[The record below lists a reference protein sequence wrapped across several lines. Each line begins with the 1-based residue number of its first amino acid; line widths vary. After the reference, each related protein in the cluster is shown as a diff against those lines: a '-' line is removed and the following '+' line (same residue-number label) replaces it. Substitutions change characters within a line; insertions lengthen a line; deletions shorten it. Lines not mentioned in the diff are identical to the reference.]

1 MVFRCKGSIFPVYAE
16 FDRSRMNG
24 ATYDLSV
31 MNGNIF
37 RKITPIFNPVLSV
50 KLICQNWD
58 LLVQLVQRNIHAR
71 YRGSLFGLLW
81 SFIQPLLMLCIYT
94 FVFGVIFQLRWGGP
108 VDSKSA
114 FAVVMLCGMSIF
126 QIFSESVNG
135 SCRIIVG
142 NRNYVK
148 KVKFPLEILPVSQV
162 FSALILGSAW
172 FILILLGVV
181 FILGSLN
188 WTVLLLPLT
197 LIPLLLLALGCSWFV
212 ASLGVYVRDTP
223 YCVTVILQM
232 LYFMTPIFYP
242 TSAVPEGFRWLH
254 RINPLALIVEE
265 TRRILLYGQLPNWK
279 ALVLAMV
286 AGIVAAQLGLLWF
299 IRTKRGFAD
308 VI

>member
-1 MVFRCKGSIFPVYAE
+1 MN
-16 FDRSRMNG
+16 RMFFEKIQPLF
-24 ATYDLSV
+24 DLSL
-31 MNGNIF
+31 GE
-37 RKITPIFNPVLSV
+37 R
-50 KLICQNWD
+50 LIWCNRD
-58 LLVQLVQRNIHAR
+58 LLSQLVQRNIHAR

-94 FVFGVIFQLRWGGP
+94 FVFGVIFQLRWGGST
-108 VDSKSA
+108 DSKSA

-148 KVKFPLEILPVSQV
+148 KVRFPLEILPVSQV

-172 FILILLGVV
+172 FILILLGVI

-188 WTVLLLPLT
+188 WTILLLPLT
-197 LIPLLLLALGCSWFV
+197 LIPLLFLSLGCSWFV

-223 YCVTVILQM
+223 YCVAVILQM

-265 TRRILLYGQLPNWK
+265 TRKILVYGVLPDWRLL
-279 ALVLAMV
+279 ALALA
-286 AGIVAAQLGLLWF
+286 ASIVVAQLGLLWF

>member
-1 MVFRCKGSIFPVYAE
+1 
-16 FDRSRMNG
+16 
-24 ATYDLSV
+24 
-31 MNGNIF
+31 
-37 RKITPIFNPVLSV
+37 
-50 KLICQNWD
+50 
-58 LLVQLVQRNIHAR
+58 
-71 YRGSLFGLLW
+71 
-81 SFIQPLLMLCIYT
+81 MLCIYT
-94 FVFGVIFQLRWGGP
+94 FVFGVIFQLRWGGST
-108 VDSKSA
+108 DSKSA

-148 KVKFPLEILPVSQV
+148 KVRFPLEILPVSQV

-172 FILILLGVV
+172 FILILLGVI

-188 WTVLLLPLT
+188 WTILLLPLT
-197 LIPLLLLALGCSWFV
+197 LIPLLFLSLGCSWFV

-223 YCVTVILQM
+223 YCVAVILQM

-265 TRRILLYGQLPNWK
+265 TRKILVYGVLPDWRLL
-279 ALVLAMV
+279 ALALA
-286 AGIVAAQLGLLWF
+286 ASIVVAQLGLLWF